1 MAGNLCAPSRSCS
14 IWESRLWWSRC
25 SRRSTLPF
33 GRTLSSWPRR
43 ERRTLRKVFR
53 CKSYAVS
60 QWKKSTKKSSQNN
73 HISQGALTAVSEL
86 ERGHQDV
93 VDSIQ
98 CVAYTLGAGG
108 ISESQAKSK
117 LERALLRISKPVSWL
132 SLQYPSTWIAGLNI
146 RMWLILIIVR
156 AQVATKAKLFF
167 INNHHLITWLKSWG
181 NEL

>member
-1 MAGNLCAPSRSCS
+1 MVIKMFEEKYTS
-14 IWESRLWWSRC
+14 IWENVVILAKE
-25 SRRSTLPF
+25 
-33 GRTLSSWPRR
+33 GREDTKQSFQ
-43 ERRTLRKVFR
+43 V
-53 CKSYAVS
+53 
-60 QWKKSTKKSSQNN
+60 QSTKKRSQNN

-132 SLQYPSTWIAGLNI
+132 SLQYPST
-146 RMWLILIIVR
+146 
-156 AQVATKAKLFF
+156 
-167 INNHHLITWLKSWG
+167 
-181 NEL
+181 

>member
-1 MAGNLCAPSRSCS
+1 MAPCHCLVHHARRPG
-14 IWESRLWWSRC
+14 IRLLISWLVTC
-25 SRRSTLPF
+25 VLP
-33 GRTLSSWPRR
+33 L
-43 ERRTLRKVFR
+43 EA
-53 CKSYAVS
+53 AVS
-60 QWKKSTKKSSQNN
+60 ERAGYGDQDVRGEVHFHLGERCHLGQGGKGGHQEKFSGAKVLLSHNEKIHQKSSQNN

-132 SLQYPSTWIAGLNI
+132 SLQYPST
-146 RMWLILIIVR
+146 
-156 AQVATKAKLFF
+156 
-167 INNHHLITWLKSWG
+167 
-181 NEL
+181 